1 MLVCSGHKGLLG
13 PAGVGLLYIR
23 PDLEIPPLIE
33 GGTGS
38 MSEEQ
43 RQPDFY
49 PDCMESGTLNLPAI
63 AGLEAGIDF
72 IAEKGIAAILQ
83 NELKLAAVLER
94 SLSELEQ
101 VTVYKPEVRGTGV
114 VSCTIEGMN
123 PADAGFILDEAFDI
137 AVRTGLHCAPL
148 AHKTLGTYPEGT
160 VRISPGCFT
169 SSEDIKQLIDALQI
183 IIRQRLRR
191 A

>member
-1 MLVCSGHKGLLG
+1 
-13 PAGVGLLYIR
+13 
-23 PDLEIPPLIE
+23 
-33 GGTGS
+33 
-38 MSEEQ
+38 
-43 RQPDFY
+43 
-49 PDCMESGTLNLPAI
+49 
-63 AGLEAGIDF
+63 
-72 IAEKGIAAILQ
+72 
-83 NELKLAAVLER
+83 
-94 SLSELEQ
+94 
-101 VTVYKPEVRGTGV
+101 
-114 VSCTIEGMN
+114 MN

-169 SSEDIKQLIDALQI
+169 SSEDIRQLIDALQI